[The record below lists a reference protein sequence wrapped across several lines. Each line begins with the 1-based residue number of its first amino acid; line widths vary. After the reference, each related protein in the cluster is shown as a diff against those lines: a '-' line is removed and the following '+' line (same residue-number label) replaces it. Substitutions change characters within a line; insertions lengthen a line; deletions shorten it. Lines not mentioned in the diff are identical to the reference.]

1 MDAKKMMNS
10 DGVKVAMTILKV
22 AILVYLVAALWY
34 PKTAMSDALG
44 TPFFKGV
51 LLLAVVVA
59 SMLDI
64 PLAVLLTTL
73 LIVVVIQSPDKTTA
87 IMASANKPKEVGV
100 ASHSNTIQDVYART
114 PVISQDDKALEIATL
129 KANDVLVSSEA
140 DDQIFKLAHISDA
153 KLQNIQTSA
162 VDPHLVGY
170 EEDDVATIDMATVL
184 TPGLEK

>member
-1 MDAKKMMNS
+1 MDAKMMNS
-10 DGVKVAMTILKV
+10 DGMKVATTIIKV
-22 AILVYLVAALWY
+22 AILVYLVTALWY
-34 PKTAMSDALG
+34 PKTAISHVLA
-44 TPFFKGV
+44 TPLAKGV

-73 LIVVVIQSPDKTTA
+73 LIVVVIQSPEKTTA
-87 IMASANKPKEVGV
+87 VIATAYKPKDVQT
-100 ASHSNTIQDVYART
+100 ASRSNTIQDAYART
-114 PVISQDDKALEIATL
+114 PVSRDNKALEIATL
-129 KANDVLVSSEA
+129 KTNDVVVSSEV
-140 DDQIFKLAHISDA
+140 DDHIFKLAHISDA
-153 KLQNIQTSA
+153 KLLEIQTSA